1 MGRAIRDV
9 IGRWHKGRE
18 RTLGATC
25 PISHFPIISR
35 IPYPAF
41 TSLSPCSHV
50 PRPLRPTFTSL
61 PCPLSLSSVMPLLVS
76 EAIVLH
82 GFDYL
87 ESSRIVR
94 LLTRDAGIRSA
105 LAKGARKSRR
115 RFGSGLDLFA
125 QGTAFLHTRPGRE
138 LDTLSGF
145 EDARTRTTLGEELE
159 RFTGAEAIAEIALAF
174 GREGAD
180 VQLFDAV
187 VHALDAL
194 ATRTGSQAREATLA
208 GAWQIIGA
216 LGFGP
221 VLGDCAE
228 CDAPLATE
236 EIALFSHAAGG
247 ALCSRCSALTVGGR
261 RLPAAARAAIAGWM
275 SGQHV
280 EQLDEGDARAHQR
293 LLREFLGFHL
303 HDVNAAGTR
312 SLRAL
317 DMWERAGWTAA

>member
-1 MGRAIRDV
+1 M
-9 IGRWHKGRE
+9 
-18 RTLGATC
+18 
-25 PISHFPIISR
+25 S
-35 IPYPAF
+35 
-41 TSLSPCSHV
+41 
-50 PRPLRPTFTSL
+50 
-61 PCPLSLSSVMPLLVS
+61 LLVTES
-76 EAIVLH
+76 IVLH
-82 GFDYL
+82 AFDYL

-94 LLTRDAGIRSA
+94 LLTRDAGLRSA

-145 EDARTRTTLGEELE
+145 EDARARTALGEELE

-180 VQLFDAV
+180 SALFDAV

-194 ATRTGSQAREATLA
+194 TTRRGPQAREATLA

-221 VLGDCAE
+221 ALDECAE
-228 CDAPLATE
+228 CDAPLASE

-247 ALCSRCSALTVGGR
+247 VVCGRCAALTAGGR
-261 RLPAAARAAIAGWM
+261 KLPAAARAAISGWM
-275 SGQHV
+275 SGQHATDV
-280 EQLDEGDARAHQR
+280 SDADARAHQR

-303 HDVNAAGTR
+303 HDVSATGAR

-317 DMWERAGWTAA
+317 DMWERAGWSAA